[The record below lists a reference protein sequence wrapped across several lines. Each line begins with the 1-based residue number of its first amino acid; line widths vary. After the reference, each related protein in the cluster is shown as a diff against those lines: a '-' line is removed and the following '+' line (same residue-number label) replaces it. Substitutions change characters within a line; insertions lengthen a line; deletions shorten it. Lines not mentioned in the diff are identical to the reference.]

1 MRRGNIIQNKFFAL
15 LVDHEILRSSEK
27 KAGNEDLV
35 IGDELEQ
42 SRDLMDLKE
51 RLENSSSYRRS
62 YLTVQ
67 VPEGVEELLLHFNTF
82 QIIETIFS
90 LACCGVL
97 ARKLASDTDGLS
109 LSEPNLYCD
118 FHGRTW
124 ECTGNPSAFYT
135 VVIFVTCGMFFLYGL
150 LSFYS
155 IVWSVCRCMRTL
167 NTFVGDNEMEIEL
180 SPDFT
185 FLLDLLVLGSGIA
198 PGIAAITVLQ
208 PVIESLHHL
217 LPILHT
223 AFCILVCV
231 LVAHSDVMH

>member
-1 MRRGNIIQNKFFAL
+1 M
-15 LVDHEILRSSEK
+15 S
-27 KAGNEDLV
+27 
-35 IGDELEQ
+35 
-42 SRDLMDLKE
+42 
-51 RLENSSSYRRS
+51 
-62 YLTVQ
+62 
-67 VPEGVEELLLHFNTF
+67 LHFNTF

-97 ARKLASDTDGLS
+97 AWKLASDTNGLS

-118 FHGRTW
+118 FHGTMW
-124 ECTGNPSAFYT
+124 ECTGHPSAFYT
-135 VVIFVTCGMFFLYGL
+135 VVMFVTCGMFFLYGL

-167 NTFVGDNEMEIEL
+167 NTFVGDNDMEIEL

-208 PVIESLHHL
+208 PVRESLHHL
-217 LPILHT
+217 LPNCP
-223 AFCILVCV
+223 FCILACD
-231 LVAHSDVMH
+231 LIAHSDVMHQ